1 MANLTLTL
9 PDDIIICNGR
19 QVTFKAPCDCS
30 NVQSVII
37 KGITYA
43 LVDSNKRP
51 VSGGNAFCEDALVT
65 VLLDT
70 ENNYAYLLNG
80 GDASNFSDITPEGI
94 GAVNKAGDTMTGTF
108 EIKNATP
115 LIKLTDSTSGAV
127 TRLLTDENVSCLQTI
142 NDGNDVSTRRSINLY
157 NSDNSTRGELSKSL
171 ALLDTIEGATTI
183 YPIYHTGNK
192 PTAADVGA
200 WPLDNRGTL
209 ISQNADL
216 NDYKTPGKYY
226 SYGTAISSTLSNS
239 PDTYYGFELIVD
251 KGFAYAGDLA
261 QIAFVGPDRKIC
273 TRSYN
278 SNTDTWQPW
287 AGAVSKAGDTM
298 TGTSLGLNNGLAK
311 LLSASN
317 LFQLSAYKEAGKS
330 SNASHLQIF
339 NAADGA
345 LKDLVNLAVYDADGN
360 RKNYHLYGEHNKPT
374 AADVGAPT
382 LESNGRI
389 NGLQAC
395 SAIKWVTESTT
406 LTTDD
411 IGKTIV
417 CYNSSAATVTISAGL
432 PLGSEFE
439 IVRRGAGAVT
449 IATASTNTKLYA
461 VETVRTIK
469 NQYGVVVA
477 KRIWESSDSWLLT
490 GDLG

>member
-37 KGITYA
+37 KGVTYA

-94 GAVNKAGDTMTGTF
+94 GAVNKSGDTMTGDLSVSKDSPRL
-108 EIKNATP
+108 ELKNT
-115 LIKLTDSTSGAV
+115 STSSNVRVVDVGDRAITQIMDSNGDYRQFRV
-127 TRLLTDENVSCLQTI
+127 KSIKQETDIANAIDFYDSRNT
-142 NDGNDVSTRRSINLY
+142 
-157 NSDNSTRGELSKSL
+157 SKSYKL
-171 ALLDTIEGATTI
+171 YGE
-183 YPIYHTGNK
+183 HNK

-251 KGFAYAGDLA
+251 KGFAYASDLT
-261 QIAFVGPDRKIC
+261 QIAFVGADRKIC

-287 AGAVSKAGDTM
+287 AGTVSKAGDTM

-345 LKDLVNLAVYDADGN
+345 LKELVRLAVYDADGS
-360 RKNYHLYGEHNKPT
+360 RKNYNLYGEHNKPT

-389 NGLQAC
+389 NGTQAC
-395 SAIKWVTESTT
+395 SAITWGTTSKT
-406 LTTDD
+406 LTTAD
-411 IGKTIV
+411 IGKTVV
-417 CYNSSAATVTISAGL
+417 CYNTSAITITVPAGF
-432 PLGSEFE
+432 PLGAEFE
-439 IVRRGAGAVT
+439 IVRRGTGAVT
-449 IATASTNTKLYA
+449 IAAESGTGIVSTETA
-461 VETVRTIK
+461 RTIK
-469 NQYGVVVA
+469 NQYGVVCL
-477 KRIWESSDSWLLT
+477 KKIFESEDKWLLT